1 MVGQSVL
8 FDLRKTRGI
17 SFSMATLFQNPS
29 LREFASVIDAAS
41 TLSNGDKSD
50 STPPEM
56 DYHLDGELLK
66 TKYLPAAFPQ
76 AHNPAETF
84 LVTGA
89 SGFLGAHILA
99 DLLNRPHTKVIA
111 LVRAKDSSDALQRVK
126 ENCIAYGIWS
136 KSWPSRL
143 ECIPGDLSKP
153 NLGLSPTTW
162 KHLEDSVDV
171 IIHSG
176 ARVHW
181 IHTYTEMKPTN
192 VLATLACITLCSTPN
207 RPKHLT
213 FISSTAVLDTPSHL
227 NHPVLESDDLSGSRR
242 RLSTGYAQ
250 TKYVSEYLV
259 REAGTRGLRGCIVRA
274 GYLTGNQTTGIG
286 PTDDFLLR
294 MLKGS
299 IQLHSRPDL
308 SPNSINLVPISHCAR
323 IVVAASLHPP
333 SRQGVDVVQVTPHPQ
348 LPWNDFLG
356 ALEVYGYDT
365 PMIPYSQWKSKL
377 EEYVAN
383 PTTTTSSSP
392 AHPNGTTPAPSAQT
406 NEPHALLPLF
416 DWVTSDLPSSTQS
429 RSLDDSNAQKVVNED
444 DPTYPFEEKGRVDEG
459 TVGVYLGF
467 MREVGFIG
475 GPEGAVK
482 GEGKGE
488 RERKE
493 LPRVEM
499 GEEMMRAW
507 RGRGGR

>member
-17 SFSMATLFQNPS
+17 SLSMATLFQNPS

-66 TKYLPAAFPQ
+66 MKYLPAAFPQ
-76 AHNPAETF
+76 GNNPAETF

-89 SGFLGAHILA
+89 SGFLGAHTLA
-99 DLLNRPHTKVIA
+99 DLLDRPQTKVIV
-111 LVRAKDSSDALQRVK
+111 LVRAKDGSDALQRIK

-136 KSWPSRL
+136 KSWLSRL

-192 VLATLACITLCSTPN
+192 VLATLACITLCSVPT
-207 RPKHLT
+207 RPKRLT

-227 NHPVLESDDLSGSRR
+227 NHRILESDDLSGSRKG
-242 RLSTGYAQ
+242 LSTGYAQ
-250 TKYVSEYLV
+250 TKYVSEYLI
-259 REAGTRGLRGCIVRA
+259 REAGTRGLHGCIIRA

-308 SPNSINLVPISHCAR
+308 SPNTINLVPISHCAR

-333 SRQGVDVVQVTPHPQ
+333 SPRGIEVVQVTPHPQ

-365 PMIPYSQWKSKL
+365 PMIPYPQWKSKL

-383 PTTTTSSSP
+383 PTPTT
-392 AHPNGTTPAPSAQT
+392 NGTTTTTTPLPPT
-406 NEPHALLPLF
+406 NQEHPDHEPHALLPLF
-416 DWVTSDLPSSTQS
+416 DWVTADLPSSTQS
-429 RSLDDSNAQKVVNED
+429 RILDDANAVKVVRED
-444 DPTYPFEEKGRVDEG
+444 DPNYPFIEKGRVDEG

-467 MREVGFIG
+467 MRSVGFIE
-475 GPEGAVK
+475 GPDGK
-482 GEGKGE
+482 KGKGE
-488 RERKE
+488 ENVKE
-493 LPRVEM
+493 LPRVNM
-499 GEEMMRAW
+499 SEEMMRAW

>member
-1 MVGQSVL
+1 MVGQSML
-8 FDLRKTRGI
+8 FDLKKTRGI
-17 SFSMATLFQNPS
+17 TLSMATLFQNPS

-41 TLSNGDKSD
+41 TLTNGDKSD

-76 AHNPAETF
+76 GNNAIETLF
-84 LVTGA
+84 LTGA

-99 DLLNRPHTKVIA
+99 NLLNRPHTKVIA
-111 LVRAKDSSDALQRVK
+111 LVRATSSTDALQRIE

-136 KSWPSRL
+136 KSWLSRL
-143 ECIPGDLSKP
+143 ECIAGDLSKP

-171 IIHSG
+171 IIHGG

-181 IHTYTEMKPTN
+181 IHTYTEMKSTN

-227 NHPVLESDDLSGSRR
+227 NHPVLESDDLSGSRKG
-242 RLSTGYAQ
+242 LSTGYAQ

-259 REAGTRGLRGCIVRA
+259 REAGARGLRGCVVRP
-274 GYLTGNQTTGIG
+274 GYITGDQTTGIG

-299 IQLHSRPDL
+299 IQLNSRPDL
-308 SPNSINLVPISHCAR
+308 SPNAINLVPISHCAR

-333 SRQGVDVVQVTPHPQ
+333 SPQGVEVVQVTPHPQ

-356 ALEVYGYDT
+356 ALEIYGYDT
-365 PMIPYSQWKSKL
+365 PIVPYSQWKTKL

-383 PTTTTSSSP
+383 PTSTSP
-392 AHPNGTTPAPSAQT
+392 ATTNGTTATNNHPPPLEN

-416 DWVTSDLPSSTQS
+416 DWVTAALPSDTKS
-429 RSLDDSNAQKVVNED
+429 RSLDDSNAAKVVKED
-444 DPTYPFEEKGRVDEG
+444 DPTYPFLERGQVQEE
-459 TVGVYLGF
+459 TVGVYLAF
-467 MREVGFIG
+467 MREVGFIE
-475 GPEGAVK
+475 GPGKAREG
-482 GEGKGE
+482 
-488 RERKE
+488 REF
-493 LPRVEM
+493 PTIGM
-499 GEEMMRAW
+499 SEEMKMAW
-507 RGRGGR
+507 KGRGGR

>member
-8 FDLRKTRGI
+8 FDLKKTRGI
-17 SFSMATLFQNPS
+17 SLSMATLFQNPS

-41 TLSNGDKSD
+41 NLSNGDKPD

-76 AHNPAETF
+76 GNNPIETF

-89 SGFLGAHILA
+89 SGFLGAHTLA

-111 LVRAKDSSDALQRVK
+111 LVRAKSSTDALQRIT

-136 KSWPSRL
+136 KSWLSRL

-192 VLATLACITLCSTPN
+192 VLATLACITLCSTPT

-227 NHPVLESDDLSGSRR
+227 NHPVLESDDLSGSSKG
-242 RLSTGYAQ
+242 LLTGYAQ

-259 REAGTRGLRGCIVRA
+259 REAGVRGLRGCVVRP
-274 GYLTGNQTTGIG
+274 GYITGDKTTGIG

-333 SRQGVDVVQVTPHPQ
+333 SPQGVEVVQVTPHTQ
-348 LPWNDFLG
+348 LPWNDLLG
-356 ALEVYGYDT
+356 ALEVYGYNA
-365 PMIPYSQWKSKL
+365 PIVPYSQWKTKL

-383 PTTTTSSSP
+383 PATSPDTT
-392 AHPNGTTPAPSAQT
+392 NGTTNNHPSSPEK
-406 NEPHALLPLF
+406 EPHALLPLF
-416 DWVTSDLPSSTQS
+416 DWVTADLPSSIQS
-429 RSLDDSNAQKVVNED
+429 RTLDDSNAAKVVRED
-444 DPTYPFEEKGRVDEG
+444 DPAYPFIESGRVEEE
-459 TVGVYLGF
+459 TVGFYLAF
-467 MREVGFIG
+467 MREVGFIP
-475 GPEGAVK
+475 GPGAKREG
-482 GEGKGE
+482 
-488 RERKE
+488 RE
-493 LPRVEM
+493 LPKVGM
-499 GEEMMRAW
+499 SEEMKMAW
-507 RGRGGR
+507 RGRSGR

>member
-8 FDLRKTRGI
+8 FDLRKARRI
-17 SFSMATLFQNPS
+17 SLSMATLFQNPS

-41 TLSNGDKSD
+41 TISNGDKSD

-56 DYHLDGELLK
+56 DYYLDGELLK

-76 AHNPAETF
+76 GDNPAETF

-111 LVRAKDSSDALQRVK
+111 LVRAKDSTDALQRVN

-136 KSWPSRL
+136 KSWLSRL

-162 KHLEDSVDV
+162 KNLEDSVDV

-192 VLATLACITLCSTPN
+192 VLATLACITLCSAPTH
-207 RPKHLT
+207 PKRLT

-227 NHPVLESDDLSGSRR
+227 NHPVLESDDLSGSRKG
-242 RLSTGYAQ
+242 LSTGYAQ

-323 IVVAASLHPP
+323 IVVAASLHLP
-333 SRQGVDVVQVTPHPQ
+333 SPQGVEVVQVTPHPQ

-365 PMIPYSQWKSKL
+365 PMVPYSEWKTKL

-383 PTTTTSSSP
+383 PTTTTTP
-392 AHPNGTTPAPSAQT
+392 AHLNGTTTTTTTTPSST
-406 NEPHALLPLF
+406 NHEPHALLPLF
-416 DWVTSDLPSSTQS
+416 DWVTTDLPSSTQS
-429 RSLDDSNAQKVVNED
+429 RTLDDSNVQKVVRQD
-444 DPTYPFEEKGRVDEG
+444 DPTYPFIERGRVDTE
-459 TVGVYLGF
+459 TVGVYLSF
-467 MREVGFIG
+467 MRGVGFIE
-475 GPEGAVK
+475 GPVGEA
-482 GEGKGE
+482 EGKV
-488 RERKE
+488 KK

-499 GEEMMRAW
+499 SEEMMRAW

>member
-17 SFSMATLFQNPS
+17 SLSMATLFQNPS

-41 TLSNGDKSD
+41 NLSNGDKSD

-76 AHNPAETF
+76 ANDSIETF

-89 SGFLGAHILA
+89 SGFLGAHTLA
-99 DLLNRPHTKVIA
+99 DLLNRTHTKVIA
-111 LVRAKDSSDALQRVK
+111 LVRAKDSTDTLQRIK

-136 KSWPSRL
+136 KSWLPRL
-143 ECIPGDLSKP
+143 ECITGDLSKP

-207 RPKHLT
+207 RPKYLT

-227 NHPVLESDDLSGSRR
+227 NHLVLESDDLSGSRNG
-242 RLSTGYAQ
+242 LSTGYAQ

-259 REAGTRGLRGCIVRA
+259 REAGVRGLRGCVVRP
-274 GYLTGNQTTGIG
+274 GYITGNQTTGIG

-333 SRQGVDVVQVTPHPQ
+333 SSQGVEVVQVTPHPQ

-365 PMIPYSQWKSKL
+365 PIVPYSRWKTKL

-383 PTTTTSSSP
+383 PTTTSP
-392 AHPNGTTPAPSAQT
+392 DTTNGTITTNHPSPT
-406 NEPHALLPLF
+406 EKNEPHALLPLF
-416 DWVTSDLPSSTQS
+416 DWVTADLPSETQS
-429 RSLDDSNAQKVVNED
+429 RTLDDSNAAKVVRAD
-444 DPTYPFEEKGRVDEG
+444 DPTYPFMESGRVEEE
-459 TVGVYLGF
+459 TVGVYLAF
-467 MREVGFIG
+467 MREVGFIP
-475 GPEGAVK
+475 GPDVK
-482 GEGKGE
+482 RLGEG
-488 RERKE
+488 RARE
-493 LPRVEM
+493 LPRVGM
-499 GEEMMRAW
+499 SEEMKMAW
-507 RGRGGR
+507 RGRSGR